1 MARPV
6 KTADSTD
13 YRAKICEVAETLF
26 AERGFDGTS
35 IREIAERTGATKAL
49 IYHYHQSKEALYLA
63 LLEKD
68 VSGVVTKLEEIA
80 ASNGDPEAKIR
91 NVVRVFLEQYQANP
105 QGFKLVQR
113 VIDDHSPTAHTLAE
127 RWFSRAHLAIQT
139 ITTQGI
145 EEGIF
150 KPLPLHSIPFV
161 IIGIVIHAL
170 RANQLI
176 DRIIP
181 GFSGPEL
188 LASLADVVLTL
199 LRTGDCASVLTRH
212 TQKKETRA
220 DSIATGE

>member
-1 MARPV
+1 MARPT
-6 KTADSTD
+6 KTADSPD

-26 AERGFDGTS
+26 AERGFDGTP
-35 IREIAERTGATKAL
+35 IREIAQQTGATKAL
-49 IYHYHQSKEALYLA
+49 IYHYYQSKEALYLS
-63 LLEKD
+63 LLEKE

-80 ASNGDPEAKIR
+80 ASEGEPEDKIR
-91 NVVRVFLEQYQANP
+91 NVVQVFLEQYQANP
-105 QGFKLVQR
+105 QGFQLVQR

-150 KPLPLHSIPFV
+150 KPLPPHSIPFV
-161 IIGIVIHAL
+161 IVGIVIHAL

-176 DRIIP
+176 DRITP

-199 LRTGDCASVLTRH
+199 LRTGDTAAVHLCQTP
-212 TQKKETRA
+212 QKKRVRTA
-220 DSIATGE
+220 

>member
-1 MARPV
+1 M
-6 KTADSTD
+6 
-13 YRAKICEVAETLF
+13 
-26 AERGFDGTS
+26 
-35 IREIAERTGATKAL
+35 
-49 IYHYHQSKEALYLA
+49 
-63 LLEKD
+63 
-68 VSGVVTKLEEIA
+68 
-80 ASNGDPEAKIR
+80 
-91 NVVRVFLEQYQANP
+91 
-105 QGFKLVQR
+105 QR

-145 EEGIF
+145 EDGIF
-150 KPLPLHSIPFV
+150 KPLPPHSSPFV

-199 LRTGDCASVLTRH
+199 LRTGDTAAAQERH
-212 TQKKETRA
+212 SQNAQPAQKKKRVRTA
-220 DSIATGE
+220 

>member
-26 AERGFDGTS
+26 AERGFDGTP
-35 IREIAERTGATKAL
+35 IREIAEQTGATKAL
-49 IYHYHQSKEALYLA
+49 IYHYYQSKEALYLS

-80 ASNGDPEAKIR
+80 ASDGDPEAKIR
-91 NVVRVFLEQYQANP
+91 NVVQVFLEQYQANP

-212 TQKKETRA
+212 TQKKKRVRTA
-220 DSIATGE
+220 